1 MVWVHFNIKR
11 IMKQNALERVRE
23 QEINVQTKKQLAIER
38 RNKVISII
46 HGGAASINCT
56 VFRLWRRF
64 DKTQL

>member
-23 QEINVQTKKQLAIER
+23 QEFNVQTKKQLAIER

-46 HGGAASINCT
+46 HGAVSINCT